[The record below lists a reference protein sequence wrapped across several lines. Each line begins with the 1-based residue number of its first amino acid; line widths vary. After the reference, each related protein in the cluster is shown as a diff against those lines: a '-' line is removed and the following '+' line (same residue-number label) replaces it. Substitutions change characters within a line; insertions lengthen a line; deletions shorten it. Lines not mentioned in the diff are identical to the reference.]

1 MKNIPIV
8 IPSYEPDWN
17 LETFIK
23 SFDIEK
29 EFFIV
34 IDDGSEGEEYQ
45 KIFNDVEKLIGTNGV
60 VLHHEVNKGKGAA
73 LKTAFK
79 YVLENMPDIP
89 GVVTADSD
97 GQHVRVSVEDVTK
110 SLLENPQA
118 LVLGVRSFDRATIP
132 WKSWFGNTLTIKV
145 MKYLTGVSVSDTQ
158 TGLRG
163 IPTSFFKILIDECQS
178 DRFEFETQMLLATK
192 GRFPIV
198 EVPIAT
204 IYDSKE
210 DHATHFDPFKDSI
223 RIYKIIGKQFLK
235 FIGASFSSSIL
246 DLVLFTIFCA
256 LFTKFGLENSLGV
269 YLVTVAT
276 VAARVLSAIYN
287 YIINY
292 KVVFNSN
299 ESHGKSVGK
308 YILLAVIQMLLSA
321 MCTTALVYLLPG
333 VNKTVLKAV
342 VDIILFF
349 ISYNIQNKFIFKK
362 NRA

>member
-23 SFDIEK
+23 SFDIDN

-34 IDDGSEGEEYQ
+34 IDDGSGEKYQ
-45 KIFNDVEKLIGTNGV
+45 EIFNDVEKLIGSNGV

-73 LKTAFK
+73 LKTAFNYILAK
-79 YVLENMPDIP
+79 MPDIP

-97 GQHVRVSVEDVTK
+97 GQHVRASVEDVTK
-110 SLLENPQA
+110 SLIENPKS

-145 MKYLTGVSVSDTQ
+145 MKYLSGVSVSDTQ

-163 IPTSFFKILIDECQS
+163 IPTSFFKILIDECKS

-210 DHATHFDPFKDSI
+210 DHATHFDPFRDSI
-223 RIYKIIGKQFLK
+223 RIYKVIGKQFIK

-246 DLVLFTIFCA
+246 DLLLFTIFCA
-256 LFTKFGLENSLGV
+256 LFTTLGLENSIGV
-269 YLVTVAT
+269 YLVTLAT
-276 VAARVLSAIYN
+276 VAARILSAVYN

-292 KVVFNSN
+292 KVVFKSN
-299 ESHGKSVGK
+299 ENHGKSVSK
-308 YILLAVIQMLLSA
+308 YILLAVVQMALSA
-321 MCTTALVYLLPG
+321 ICTTLLVYLLPAF
-333 VNKTVLKAV
+333 NKTVLKAV

-362 NRA
+362 NAE